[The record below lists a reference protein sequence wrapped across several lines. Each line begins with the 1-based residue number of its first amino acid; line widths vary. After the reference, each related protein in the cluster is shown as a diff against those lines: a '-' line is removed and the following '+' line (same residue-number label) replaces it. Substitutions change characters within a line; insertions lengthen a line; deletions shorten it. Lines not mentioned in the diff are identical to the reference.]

1 MRCRT
6 QPIPSDYTR
15 LHRAVEFGARRH
27 RFRRTI
33 GGSRTIRDTSGTVHS
48 VSNAQIRTSS
58 NLTRIYA
65 SSVVEMQGIRDEDV
79 DRAIESIHGVGLA
92 LAEDP
97 SWSKRLLA
105 PPGMPILFAFT
116 DIGATIRMSCRV
128 VPEDRGRVAAELRKR
143 IATAFTEAGIEPNRR
158 TGGSARP

>member
-1 MRCRT
+1 MRSNSVHGVNVST
-6 QPIPSDYTR
+6 GPSA
-15 LHRAVEFGARRH
+15 AV
-27 RFRRTI
+27 
-33 GGSRTIRDTSGTVHS
+33 RTIRDTSGTVHS
-48 VSNAQIRTSS
+48 VSNGQIRTSS

-79 DRAIESIHGVGLA
+79 DRTIESIHGVGLA

-97 SWSKRLLA
+97 CWSQRLLA

-128 VPEDRGRVAAELRKR
+128 VPEDRWRVAAELRKR
-143 IATAFTEAGIEPNRR
+143 IATAFTEAGTEPNRR